1 MPGRPSGFVTPRENR
16 EVFVGL
22 RESESLFSSPYFW
35 VRPTFTPWLKPVKCC
50 GMESRGM
57 GESARLALPTSEQ
70 PDFALIYAFLGS
82 LFDPSCASLDH
93 MDVLDQMKDIDR
105 QTATLL
111 MRNVI
116 SNLQNPEAWQE
127 HVRML
132 QKTALRDGGERE
144 PVSAGTPSQSER
156 HPASGQRHA
165 QPGRPNS
172 KSSLAAHR
180 G

>member
-1 MPGRPSGFVTPRENR
+1 
-16 EVFVGL
+16 
-22 RESESLFSSPYFW
+22 
-35 VRPTFTPWLKPVKCC
+35 
-50 GMESRGM
+50 M

-116 SNLQNPEAWQE
+116 SNLQNPE
-127 HVRML
+127 VRPDLTKLL
-132 QKTALRDGGERE
+132 QQVEADVKARGGTK
-144 PVSAGTPSQSER
+144 PQS
-156 HPASGQRHA
+156 S
-165 QPGRPNS
+165 
-172 KSSLAAHR
+172 
-180 G
+180 